1 MSRQYRFGM
10 FVLCFCIWAVVVDN
24 VLLPSDDVLHQS
36 NGTYTRYRVKKWD
49 QGGKLDIIPNE
60 LMVYVVVKNREKLF
74 YMEHK
79 PYFEAALKN
88 LPAGTPV
95 QVRYH
100 TGFPKVWKKHVYSLN
115 QGGLP
120 IMRYSAAQLLQ
131 KQRAIW
137 KFTGIMGGIYLI
149 LLVLGFIS
157 KPRRK

>member
-10 FVLCFCIWAVVVDN
+10 FILCFCIWAVVVDN
-24 VLLPSDDVLHQS
+24 AVLPSDDYLHQA

-60 LMVYVVVKNREKLF
+60 LLVYVVVKNREQLF

-79 PYFEAALKN
+79 SYFEATLKN

-100 TGFPKVWKKHVYSLN
+100 NGLPKVWKKHVYSLN
-115 QGGLP
+115 QGGIP
-120 IMRYSAAQLLQ
+120 IMRYSAAQMLQ

-137 KFTGIMGGIYLI
+137 KFSGIMVGVYLV
-149 LLVLGFIS
+149 LLFLGFIS